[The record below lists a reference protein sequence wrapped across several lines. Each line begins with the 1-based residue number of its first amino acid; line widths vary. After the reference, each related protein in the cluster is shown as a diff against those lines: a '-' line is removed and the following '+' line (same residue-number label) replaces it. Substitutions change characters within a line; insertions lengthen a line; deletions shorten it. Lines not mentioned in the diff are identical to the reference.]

1 MCKQNLVKCFGP
13 RPLLCTCVSTR
24 AKLFQIVCCR
34 TQSVWAVFSFPR
46 CSVYNLLGV
55 NLLHLDLKSECLVI
69 SRDEMTIFDAHVS
82 IILGARRRPVWKSKG
97 SEGEEEAC
105 F

>member
-1 MCKQNLVKCFGP
+1 MF
-13 RPLLCTCVSTR
+13 CVSTT
-24 AKLFQIVCCR
+24 AKLFQIVYCR

-55 NLLHLDLKSECLVI
+55 NLLHLDLKSECLVL

-97 SEGEEEAC
+97 VGRRRKKKKNRVFQCIIYEG
-105 F
+105 